1 MTSPSTPTSAHVR
14 PSAKQTAKS
23 LILGFV
29 LLVVS
34 GFLPSIVFALI
45 GWSNGVSVSML
56 AGLAAFCASAMGKG
70 YRTVLIIAVPYAIA
84 AGLTVAFASHA
95 LAAALVLAVAAFL
108 RAYVAKVGL
117 HNALMLCVIALGFL
131 VAAPPGADLDMPA
144 GLFTAVISLTT
155 MLWVGLVLWLLRK
168 AVHSPPLTP
177 LSLERV
183 LFFSCALAVMVGI
196 ATWCVVH
203 FQLGH
208 GGGWIILTI
217 LVIFQPFMGAG
228 IKKAFERAGGT
239 LLGFGI
245 ALALG
250 VVVHGSGVEVGV
262 GAVLMIVAIVLMM
275 QGVAYWIFVTF
286 LTPAIVLFESGQ
298 STVTQVAEL
307 RLEATIVGVLGTL
320 VVMVA
325 LSPLAKRIQDS
336 AAPAPA
342 ATASG

>member
-1 MTSPSTPTSAHVR
+1 MTSSSADAPAPTH

-23 LILGFV
+23 IILGFV
-29 LLVVS
+29 LLAVS
-34 GFLPSIVFALI
+34 GFLPAIVMALI

-70 YRTVLIIAVPYAIA
+70 YRTVFIIAAPYAIA
-84 AGLTVAFASHA
+84 AGLTVACASHA
-95 LAAALVLAVAAFL
+95 IAAALVLAVAAFL

-131 VAAPPGADLDMPA
+131 VAAPPASDTDVPVGI
-144 GLFTAVISLTT
+144 FTAAVSLVT
-155 MLWVGLVLWLLRK
+155 MLWVGLVLWALRK

-183 LFFSCALAVMVGI
+183 LFFSFALAIMVGI

-228 IKKAFERAGGT
+228 IKKAIGRAGGT
-239 LLGFGI
+239 VLGFGI

-250 VVVHGSGVEVGV
+250 LVVHGQGIEVAV

-275 QGVAYWIFVTF
+275 QGVAYWLFVTF

-298 STVTQVAEL
+298 SSVTRVAEV

-320 VVMVA
+320 VVMIA

-336 AAPAPA
+336 PGPAV
-342 ATASG
+342 TTSG